1 MNVSEAMSNDVY
13 VCSPGV
19 TLETAAEARSHL
31 GPGAGSAGEGG
42 RRVVRGRAG
51 ALIGASP

>member
-42 RRVVRGRAG
+42 RRVVRGGAG